1 MTTLA
6 GPGMVPRT
14 QARRQGTPSRSQ
26 ATVEERLRRVPL
38 AAKILG
44 AAAPVLLLLAVVLPM
59 VRRGAALPAY
69 LFPLM
74 AIAMLATVVI
84 AAGLVMLAL
93 RPLRELQD
101 VLDRFGKGDLTA
113 RVRESR
119 WADEDLRR
127 VGHRLNA
134 LLDALHLD
142 RERARELAEKVLQE
156 TDEERIRIADE
167 LYESTA
173 QSLTALLLELQAV
186 SSQSTDAA
194 TRQRLDG
201 MRRIGSGVLNE
212 IREMSHA
219 AHPRVVSS
227 RGLRASV
234 EQLVSLAD
242 RGETLRTSHHGTE
255 LLDGVGAGLAA
266 LAYRVVQAALRLAE
280 MGRSPRVVHLEVE
293 VDGGTL
299 RLSVVDDGPPHHEG
313 PESDAAYLS
322 LRQRAELSGG
332 QLLRTVQGHRRTLRL
347 DLPYRRAP
355 HAAPASPQESQS

>member
-14 QARRQGTPSRSQ
+14 QERRQGTPSRSQ
-26 ATVEERLRRVPL
+26 APVEERLRRVPL
-38 AAKILG
+38 VVKILG
-44 AAAPVLLLLAVVLPM
+44 AAAPVLVLLAVMIPL
-59 VRRGAALPAY
+59 VRRGVPLPSY
-69 LFPLM
+69 LLPLL
-74 AIAMLATVVI
+74 AIAMLATVFM
-84 AAGLVMLAL
+84 AAGLVILAL

-101 VLDRFGKGDLTA
+101 VLDRFAKGDATV
-113 RVRESR
+113 RVTESR
-119 WADEDLRR
+119 WADEDMRR
-127 VGHRLNA
+127 VGQRLNA
-134 LLDALHLD
+134 LLDALSLD
-142 RERARELAEKVLQE
+142 RERARELAEKVLLE
-156 TDEERIRIADE
+156 TDEERMRIADE

-173 QSLTALLLELQAV
+173 QSLTALLLELRAV
-186 SSQSTDAA
+186 SAMSKDGAIQE
-194 TRQRLDG
+194 RLES
-201 MRRIGSGVLNE
+201 MRRIGSSVLNE

-242 RGETLRTSHHGTE
+242 RGDSLRTSVHGTE
-255 LLDGVGAGLAA
+255 LLDEVGAGLSA
-266 LAYRVVQAALRLAE
+266 LAYRVVQAGLRLAE
-280 MGRSPRVVHLEVE
+280 MGRAPRVVHLTVE
-293 VDGGTL
+293 VDNGTL

-347 DLPYRRAP
+347 DLPYRRGP
-355 HAAPASPQESQS
+355 HAVPTSPQESDP